1 MLSLC
6 WLAVGSYAS
15 CKSPFFSR
23 RRCLSCRNT
32 ATRSIKDGRML
43 SPSAAQRAFRSSS
56 STAEALLWLIASRL
70 KSSTYAWS
78 SLFISLPSVEDS
90 STDIGNFKFAM
101 RRVAS
106 LTLSAAI
113 RICRAARSTGSSFAI
128 HGFHFRRS
136 SLRRRRPFRASRNH
150 FPMVCDAASS
160 SSYATMRPSS
170 SPESWKSMSSSDCPS
185 SSLNSHTRRSSA
197 HRSSSMMVIS
207 TRVLFCLG
215 PSSAASES
223 PFFGWHWIAK
233 HEEGGPLPVLF
244 FCLGVRSL
252 LVMSLSANASF

>member
-170 SPESWKSMSSSDCPS
+170 SPESWKSNSTSDCPS
-185 SSLNSHTRRSSA
+185 SPLKGHTCSSGA
-197 HRSSSMMVIS
+197 LRSSSMMAI
-207 TRVLFCLG
+207 F
-215 PSSAASES
+215 SARMAINIRRASES
-223 PFFGWHWIAK
+223 PFFGWHCIVK
-233 HEEGGPLPVLF
+233 HDEGGPLPVLF